1 MNFELPPDPRV
12 GTVLADR
19 YRIDS
24 VLGEG
29 AMGKVYAAEHVL
41 MRKRLAVKV
50 LHRELSSVPELVAR
64 FEREAMAAA
73 NIDHPN
79 IASATDFGKL
89 EDGAVF
95 LALELVEGRC
105 LRDEIAKGP
114 IPPLRA
120 LHIAR
125 QIAAALGSAHALSIV
140 HRDLKP
146 ENVMLV
152 EKAGDPDFVKV
163 LDFGVAR
170 VPIGESGPLNTGPI
184 TRAGMVFGTPE
195 YIPPEQ
201 ALGQPSDGR
210 ADLYS
215 LGVMLFE
222 MLTGER
228 PFVGDTKVSL
238 VGQHIGRPPPVVS
251 ERAPGLVLP
260 DGTES
265 LVARLLEKEA
275 ARRPQTAEEV
285 VKATDKLLGRRPTRA
300 PFQPPRRARAKA
312 GFAGRALARLSD
324 FRATLR
330 ASLRALARKIEVQ
343 RETWPLF
350 LARPLERVSSH
361 AIVLGVLAVASVLLG
376 LSMFALGS
384 LAAGSPDPAPATGSP
399 RVNGAPATNGTPA
412 PNAPAAPS
420 LGVNAASG
428 SAAVVP
434 PVPGPDAAE
443 LEAARRAGPAELAK
457 LAERFPKNA
466 NVRLELAR
474 AQANAK
480 DYPAAVK
487 SVAAA
492 LPLDPE
498 AKKDGRAAS
507 ALFQAAQSKPSL
519 DAAFALLEGPMQ
531 ERGAAI
537 AHDLAVFAPKDAPA
551 QRRAEAFLAS
561 PRFVTVAEPPLRL
574 AVAMRRATRCA
585 EVRALLPEVKAVGDK
600 HSLPYL
606 KFFSERL
613 AAYPCLKTDTLLADA
628 TKAVEQRA
636 KRP

>member
-1 MNFELPPDPRV
+1 MDLPPDPRV

-50 LHRELSSVPELVAR
+50 LHRELSAVPELVAR

-79 IASATDFGKL
+79 IAGATDFGRL

-120 LHIAR
+120 LHIVR

-170 VPIGESGPLNTGPI
+170 VPIGESGPLATGPI

-201 ALGQPSDGR
+201 ALGQASDGR

-215 LGVMLFE
+215 LGVIAFE
-222 MLTGER
+222 MLTGSR
-228 PFVGDTKVSL
+228 PFSGDTKVSL
-238 VGQHIGRPPPVVS
+238 VGQHIGRPPPRVS
-251 ERAPGLVLP
+251 ELLPGLVMP
-260 DGTES
+260 DGTEAF
-265 LVARLLEKEA
+265 VARLLEKEA

-285 VKATDKLLGRRPTRA
+285 VKATDKLLGRRPTRG
-300 PFQPPRRARAKA
+300 PFQPARRPPAKA
-312 GFAGRALARLSD
+312 QGVERRSSRFSD
-324 FRATLR
+324 FRETLF
-330 ASLRALARKIEVQ
+330 ASVRSVADRIEVQ
-343 RETWPLF
+343 RASWPRP
-350 LARPLERVSSH
+350 LARPLERVSSA
-361 AIVLGVLAVASVLLG
+361 AILIGLIVFATIALG
-376 LSMFALGS
+376 LGMVALGR
-384 LAAGSPDPAPATGSP
+384 LAAGREDEAVSATSANPDGPRIPTTPSTVPAPSAI
-399 RVNGAPATNGTPA
+399 PAVSITPPVELVPA
-412 PNAPAAPS
+412 PE
-420 LGVNAASG
+420 
-428 SAAVVP
+428 
-434 PVPGPDAAE
+434 AAE
-443 LEAARRAGPAELAK
+443 LEAARQAGAAALAK
-457 LAERFPKNA
+457 LADRFPKDVNT
-466 NVRLELAR
+466 RLELAW

-480 DYPAAVK
+480 DYVAAVK

-492 LPLDPE
+492 LPLSPA
-498 AKKDGRAAS
+498 AKSDGRTAS
-507 ALFQAAQSKPSL
+507 ALFQAAQAKASL
-519 DAAFALLEGPMQ
+519 EAAFALLEGPMQ

-537 AHDLAVFAPKDAPA
+537 AHDLAVFAPKGAPA
-551 QRRAEAFLAS
+551 QRRAEAFLTS

-585 EVRALLPEVKAVGDK
+585 EVRALLPEVKAIGDK
-600 HSLPYL
+600 HSIPYL
-606 KFFSERL
+606 QFFQERL
-613 AAYPCLKTDTLLADA
+613 ASYPCLKTDTLLGDA
-628 TKAVEQRA
+628 TKAVQERT
-636 KRP
+636 KKP

>member
-1 MNFELPPDPRV
+1 
-12 GTVLADR
+12 
-19 YRIDS
+19 
-24 VLGEG
+24 
-29 AMGKVYAAEHVL
+29 MGKVYAAEHVL

-50 LHRELSSVPELVAR
+50 LHRELSAVPELVAR

-79 IASATDFGKL
+79 IAGATDFGRL

-170 VPIGESGPLNTGPI
+170 VPIGEGGPLATGPI

-201 ALGQPSDGR
+201 ALGQASDGR

-215 LGVMLFE
+215 LGVILFE
-222 MLTGER
+222 MLTGSR
-228 PFVGDTKVSL
+228 PFTGETKVSL
-238 VGQHIGRPPPVVS
+238 VGQHIGKPPPLVT
-251 ERAPGLVLP
+251 ERAPGLTMP
-260 DGTES
+260 QGTEA
-265 LVARLLEKEA
+265 LVARLLEKEG

-285 VKATDKLLGRRPTRA
+285 VKATDKLLGRRPTRR
-300 PFQPPRRARAKA
+300 PFQPTRRAPEKAHLVERASSRFSKF
-312 GFAGRALARLSD
+312 G
-324 FRATLR
+324 ATLR
-330 ASLRALARKIEVQ
+330 ASLRAVARRIDAQ
-343 RETWPLF
+343 RESWPRL
-350 LARPLERVSSH
+350 LARPLQHVSSR
-361 AIVLGVLAVASVLLG
+361 AIAVGLLALASIALG
-376 LSMFALGS
+376 LTLFAFGK
-384 LAAGSPDPAPATGSP
+384 LAAGRDEPAAAVNRGSVPAPAPVATGATTAT
-399 RVNGAPATNGTPA
+399 GATPA
-412 PNAPAAPS
+412 SPS
-420 LGVNAASG
+420 TPV
-428 SAAVVP
+428 SAAIP
-434 PVPGPDAAE
+434 APEAAE
-443 LEAARRAGPAELAK
+443 LEAARRSGPAELTK
-457 LAERFPKNA
+457 LADRFPKDA

-480 DYPAAVK
+480 DYVAAVK

-492 LPLDPE
+492 LPLDPS
-498 AKKDGRAAS
+498 AKNDGRSAS
-507 ALFQAAQSKPSL
+507 ALFQAAQAKPSL
-519 DAAFALLEGPMQ
+519 EAAFALLEGPMQ

-537 AHDLAVFAPKDAPA
+537 AHDLAVFAPKGAPA

-574 AVAMRRATRCA
+574 AVAMRRATRCS
-585 EVRALLPEVKAVGDK
+585 EVRALLPEVKAAGDK

-606 KFFSERL
+606 KFFHERI
-613 AAYPCLKTDTLLADA
+613 AAYPCLKADTLLVDA
-628 TKAVEQRA
+628 TKAVEARA
-636 KRP
+636 IRN

>member
-1 MNFELPPDPRV
+1 VNFDLPPDPRV

-50 LHRELSSVPELVAR
+50 LHRELSAVPELVAR

-79 IASATDFGKL
+79 IASATDFGRL

-170 VPIGESGPLNTGPI
+170 VPIGESGPLATGPI

-201 ALGQPSDGR
+201 ALGQASDGR

-215 LGVMLFE
+215 LGVVLFE
-222 MLTGER
+222 MLTGSR
-228 PFVGDTKVSL
+228 PFTGDTKVSL
-238 VGQHIGRPPPVVS
+238 VGQHIGRPPPLVT
-251 ERAPGLVLP
+251 ERAPGLMLP
-260 DGTES
+260 DGTEA
-265 LVARLLEKEA
+265 LVARLLEKEG

-285 VKATDKLLGRRPTRA
+285 VKATDKLLGRRPTRG
-300 PFQPPRRARAKA
+300 PFQPTRRAPAKA
-312 GFAGRALARLSD
+312 QLAKRAGSRLSKIGSTLQASI
-324 FRATLR
+324 RAV
-330 ASLRALARKIEVQ
+330 ARRIDAQ
-343 RETWPLF
+343 RDSWPRL
-350 LARPLERVSSH
+350 LARPIERVSSR
-361 AIVLGVLAVASVLLG
+361 AIAVGLLALASIVLGLTL
-376 LSMFALGS
+376 FALGKLVAGRDEPGAGAAVNHGS
-384 LAAGSPDPAPATGSP
+384 VPAVAPLATSATTATEPTLASPSAPIFA
-399 RVNGAPATNGTPA
+399 VA
-412 PNAPAAPS
+412 AAP
-420 LGVNAASG
+420 
-428 SAAVVP
+428 
-434 PVPGPDAAE
+434 DATE
-443 LEAARRAGPAELAK
+443 LEAARRAGPAELTK
-457 LAERFPKNA
+457 LADRFPKDA

-480 DYPAAVK
+480 DYVAAVK

-492 LPLDPE
+492 LPLDPG
-498 AKKDGRAAS
+498 ARNDGRSAS
-507 ALFQAAQSKPSL
+507 ALFEAAQAKPSL
-519 DAAFALLEGPMQ
+519 EAAFALLEGPMQ

-537 AHDLAVFAPKDAPA
+537 AHDLAVFAPKGAPA
-551 QRRAEAFLAS
+551 QRRAEVFLAS
-561 PRFVTVAEPPLRL
+561 PRFVTVAAPPLRL

-585 EVRALLPEVKAVGDK
+585 EVRALLPEVKSAGDK

-606 KFFSERL
+606 RFFREQI
-613 AAYPCLKTDTLLADA
+613 AAYPCLRTDTLLADA
-628 TKAVEQRA
+628 TKAVEARSI
-636 KRP
+636 RN

>member
-1 MNFELPPDPRV
+1 VNFDLPPDPRV

-79 IASATDFGKL
+79 IAGATDFGRL

-170 VPIGESGPLNTGPI
+170 VPIGEGGPLATGPI

-201 ALGQPSDGR
+201 ALGQASDGR

-215 LGVMLFE
+215 LGVILFE
-222 MLTGER
+222 MLTGSR
-228 PFVGDTKVSL
+228 PFTGETKVSL
-238 VGQHIGRPPPVVS
+238 VGQHIGRPPPLVS

-260 DGTES
+260 EGTEA
-265 LVARLLEKEA
+265 LVARLLEKEG

-285 VKATDKLLGRRPTRA
+285 VKATDRLLGRRPTRR
-300 PFQPPRRARAKA
+300 PFQPTRRAPAKA
-312 GFAGRALARLSD
+312 HLVERASSRFSN
-324 FRATLR
+324 FRATLQASVR
-330 ASLRALARKIEVQ
+330 AVARRIDAQ
-343 RETWPLF
+343 RQSWPRL
-350 LARPLERVSSH
+350 LARPLERVSSR
-361 AIVLGVLAVASVLLG
+361 AIAVGLLALVSIVLGLMLFAVG
-376 LSMFALGS
+376 K
-384 LAAGSPDPAPATGSP
+384 LAAGRDDPAAGAASARGSATAPTPATA
-399 RVNGAPATNGTPA
+399 GATTATGATPA
-412 PNAPAAPS
+412 SPTAAVSAANAAPAA
-420 LGVNAASG
+420 
-428 SAAVVP
+428 
-434 PVPGPDAAE
+434 AE
-443 LEAARRAGPAELAK
+443 FEAARRAGPAELAK
-457 LAERFPKNA
+457 LADRFPKDA

-480 DYPAAVK
+480 DYVAAVK

-492 LPLDPE
+492 LPLDPS
-498 AKKDGRAAS
+498 AKNDGRSAS
-507 ALFQAAQSKPSL
+507 ALFQAAQAKPSL
-519 DAAFALLEGPMQ
+519 EAAFALLEGPMQ

-537 AHDLAVFAPKDAPA
+537 AHDLAVFAPKGAPA

-585 EVRALLPEVKAVGDK
+585 EVRALLPEVKAAGDK

-606 KFFSERL
+606 KFFHERI
-613 AAYPCLKTDTLLADA
+613 ASYPCLKSDTLLADA
-628 TKAVEQRA
+628 TKAVEARVV
-636 KRP
+636 KN